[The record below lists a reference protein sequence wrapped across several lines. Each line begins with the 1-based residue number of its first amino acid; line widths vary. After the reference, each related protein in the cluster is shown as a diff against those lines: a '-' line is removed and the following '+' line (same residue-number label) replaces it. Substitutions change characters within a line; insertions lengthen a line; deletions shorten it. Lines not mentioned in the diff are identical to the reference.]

1 MTIPNETEVL
11 ILGGGP
17 TGSTAGM
24 VLAREGIP
32 SILIESERHP
42 RFHVGESLLP
52 HSLPMF
58 DRLGVHD
65 AIRALPRT
73 LVKPGATFCSHDG
86 EEKTDFWFDE
96 SAAPVIPHAYNVR
109 RDEFDATLLRA
120 AEARGVD
127 VREGWKAVA
136 PEWDGSR
143 LTGIR
148 VRTPEGEEGTIRAK
162 CVVDATGQ
170 SAFLATRMGWKTIYP
185 DHKKLAIV
193 GHFEGVE
200 RATGREAGNIVIIVT
215 QSGWFWL
222 IPFADGTTSV
232 GVVLDVARYEGISGG
247 LDAQFDAAIAA
258 TPEAARRLAAARRLF
273 PAGAAQNFSFKIS
286 RTHGAGFAIVG
297 DAAGFLDPIFSSGIL
312 IGMATAERVAL
323 DIASALRRNG
333 RVDEK
338 DTARCAVLNRRLQRR
353 FFMMIRSYY
362 DPSFLEIF
370 LSPQTGERIPGAR
383 FGIRPAVTSLLAGDV
398 VGPGSW
404 RKLSRFRMLQGLGRA
419 QRVARRFGGQLV
431 RRLEHLPGA

>member
-1 MTIPNETEVL
+1 
-11 ILGGGP
+11 
-17 TGSTAGM
+17 
-24 VLAREGIP
+24 
-32 SILIESERHP
+32 
-42 RFHVGESLLP
+42 
-52 HSLPMF
+52 MF

-73 LVKPGATFCSHDG
+73 LLKPGATFCSHDG
-86 EEKTDFWFDE
+86 AEKTDFWFDE
-96 SAAPVIPHAYNVR
+96 SASPVIPHAYNVR

-120 AEARGVD
+120 AETRGVD

-136 PEWDGSR
+136 PEWEGDR
-143 LTGIR
+143 LAGIR

-170 SAFLATRMGWKTIYP
+170 NAFLATRMGWKTIYP

-200 RATGREAGNIVIIVT
+200 RALGRGAGNIVIIVT

-247 LDAQFDAAIAA
+247 VDAQFDAAIEA
-258 TPEAARRLAAARRLF
+258 TPEAAKQLAAARRLF
-273 PAGAAQNFSFKIS
+273 PASAVQNFSYTVS
-286 RTHGAGFAIVG
+286 PTHGDGFAMVG

-312 IGMATAERVAL
+312 MGMATAERAAL
-323 DIASALRRNG
+323 DIASAIRSKG
-333 RVDEK
+333 RVDAK
-338 DTARCAVLNRRLQRR
+338 DTARSSVLNRRLQKS

-362 DPSFLEIF
+362 DPHFIEVFLT
-370 LSPQTGERIPGAR
+370 PQTESRVPGAR
-383 FGIRPAVTSLLAGDV
+383 FGIRPAVISLLAGDV
-398 VGPGSW
+398 AGKDAW
-404 RKLSRFRMLQGLGRA
+404 RKLSRFRVLQGLGRV
-419 QRVARRFGGQLV
+419 QRVARRFGGQIV
-431 RRLEHLPGA
+431 RPLEHVPGA